1 LSQLI
6 LPFTLGIYFLVTHQY
21 MVDPVLALI
30 GLSEYTFMSFNRIRE
45 PFIRRFLA
53 RRAWMSLLYII
64 LIDAALCVLFILVP
78 GKRL

>member
-1 LSQLI
+1 
-6 LPFTLGIYFLVTHQY
+6 
-21 MVDPVLALI
+21 MVDPILALV

-64 LIDAALCVLFILVP
+64 VIDAALCVLFILVP

>member
-1 LSQLI
+1 ML
-6 LPFTLGIYFLVTHQY
+6 
-21 MVDPVLALI
+21 DPILALL

-53 RRAWMSLLYII
+53 KRSWMALLDIA